1 MTTKCGICGEE
12 VDRLYKHH
20 VVPKV
25 KGGAKGE
32 TVGCCYTC
40 NGQVHM
46 LFNESELARMSLEEL
61 VATEQVQK
69 YIKWRRK
76 HPGEHRHRM
85 SRGVKKWKRYHR

>member
-1 MTTKCGICGEE
+1 
-12 VDRLYKHH
+12 
-20 VVPKV
+20 
-25 KGGAKGE
+25 
-32 TVGCCYTC
+32 
-40 NGQVHM
+40 
-46 LFNESELARMSLEEL
+46 MSLEEL